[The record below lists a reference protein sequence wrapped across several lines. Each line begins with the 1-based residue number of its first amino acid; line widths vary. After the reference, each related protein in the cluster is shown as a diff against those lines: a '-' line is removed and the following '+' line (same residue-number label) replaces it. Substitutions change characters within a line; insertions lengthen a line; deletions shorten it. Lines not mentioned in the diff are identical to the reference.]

1 MSSWTYSRHTH
12 TYLLVHRNVNLDTSL
27 GASLENLIQPGLL
40 IVVRRPLQEQLWA
53 EPPIR
58 NVDGLLGFLQSLGNG
73 PEVVSTIDV
82 PFHQIAVSFGRKA
95 VEAMALGDLAPL
107 GVGCFLV
114 ILVMA
119 MIGVEEVAE
128 LSNLV
133 LKVYSFD
140 MCASQLGV
148 LKLLLNFLNLFRKTV
163 VEGMEEL
170 LNALFFRHVAS
181 SG

>member
-1 MSSWTYSRHTH
+1 MSSWTHGRHTH
-12 TYLLVHRNVNLDTSL
+12 AYLLVDGNVNLYASL
-27 GASLENLIQPGLL
+27 GASLENLIQSELL

-58 NVDGLLGFLQSLGNG
+58 NVDGLLRLLQSVGNG
-73 PEVVSTIDV
+73 PEVVSAVDI
-82 PFHQIAVSFGRKA
+82 PFHQVAVSFGCKA

-114 ILVMA
+114 LLVMA
-119 MIGVEEVAE
+119 MVGVEEVAE

-133 LKVYSFD
+133 LEVYSFD

-148 LKLLLNFLNLFRKTV
+148 LKFLLNFLDLFRKAV
-163 VEGMEEL
+163 VERM
-170 LNALFFRHVAS
+170 
-181 SG
+181 